1 MISPQKF
8 KHLVSI
14 FAMLLL
20 SVAEILAGGKY
31 VLVTSVDDL
40 EVGAKVLIVNRET
53 NVAMSI
59 VQKTDYREPTSV
71 EFDDVSK
78 TSISTITANVQEL
91 ELYNGYLDN
100 TLAFCV
106 GDNKF
111 LHCGIYAAD
120 KVLLTKSD
128 VQKNSSASI
137 AIDESGI
144 ATIAFQVSHSRNV
157 LKYNGSSKFF
167 CDYSTDPNISLFKFV
182 EETDDVKAIW
192 DISFT
197 ANSCEAYIGET
208 NAFPS
213 LNNAQGAEV
222 VFSSSDTNVA
232 TVDAQTGE
240 VTLLSAGTTTIS
252 ATAPETDTHV
262 STTVGYTLN
271 VYEPILESGNIVF
284 DYSNPQS
291 LGIALPAKGQYTDIN
306 EDIVLYPVTMSVKHG
321 TYNNTSIFQNNDGT
335 IVTLKVYKGGSV
347 TYSVPEGYVITKVQ
361 LTGNKL
367 SSLGYTKVMNLDC
380 QSVTFNSDYTQSN
393 VPDITKATITYNKI
407 QRDFSISSV
416 GYATYFTDHA
426 FIMPEGV
433 EGGIIT
439 AVDGQ
444 TLSIDYRYA
453 PGDVVPAET
462 GLLLRG
468 EQGVYRYNTTQTD
481 LVAPAGNMLTGL
493 LVDGET
499 TAEGD
504 VLYYKL
510 ANDATDGLGFY
521 WGAADGGAFFIAA
534 NKAYLAV
541 PKAMGARGFSLRDI
555 TTTGITNVAH
565 RPLQKGIFD
574 LHGRCI
580 NVTDVNLLKQ
590 GVYIVNGKKM
600 IVR

>member
-1 MISPQKF
+1 MISPQMF

-20 SVAEILAGGKY
+20 SVAEIFAGGKY

-40 EVGAKVLIVNRET
+40 EVGAKVLIVNREK
-53 NVAMSI
+53 NVAMST
-59 VQKTDYREPTSV
+59 VQKTDYREQTSV
-71 EFDDVSK
+71 TFDDDSK

-100 TLAFCV
+100 TLAFCA
-106 GDNKF
+106 GENQF
-111 LHCGIYAAD
+111 LHCGNNGAD

-128 VQKNSSASI
+128 VWNSSSASI
-137 AIDESGI
+137 AIDELGV
-144 ATIAFQVSHSRNV
+144 ATITFQESHIRNV
-157 LKYNGSSKFF
+157 LKYNGTTKFYCDTSSNP
-167 CDYSTDPNISLFKFV
+167 SVSLFKFV
-182 EETDDVKAIW
+182 EETDDVKATW

-208 NAFPS
+208 NVFPC
-213 LNNAQGAEV
+213 LNNAQGADV
-222 VFSSSDTNVA
+222 FFSSSDTSVA

-271 VYEPILESGNIVF
+271 VHEPILESSNVVF

-291 LGIALPAKGQYTDIN
+291 FGIALPTKGQYTDIN
-306 EDIVLYPVTMSVKHG
+306 EDIVLYPVTMSVTHG
-321 TYNNTSIFQNNDGT
+321 TYNNTSIFQDNNGT

-361 LTGNKL
+361 LTGTNL
-367 SSLGYTKVMNLDC
+367 SSLGYTKVLNVSN
-380 QSVTFNSDYTQSN
+380 QSVTFNSDYEDN
-393 VPDITKATITYNKI
+393 VPDITKAVITYNKI
-407 QRDFSISSV
+407 QRDFSISTV
-416 GYATYFTDHA
+416 GYATYFTNHA

-444 TLSIDYRYA
+444 SLSIDYRYVA
-453 PGDVVPAET
+453 GDVVPAQT

-468 EQGVYRYNTTQTD
+468 EQAVYRYNTTQTD
-481 LVAPAGNMLTGL
+481 LVAPAENMLTGL

-521 WGAADGGAFFIAA
+521 WGAADGGAFYIAA

-541 PKAMGARGFSLRDI
+541 PKAMGVRGFSLQDI
-555 TTTGITNVAH
+555 ATTGITNVAQ
-565 RPLQKGIFD
+565 RPFQKGIFD

>member
-1 MISPQKF
+1 MF
-8 KHLVSI
+8 
-14 FAMLLL
+14 
-20 SVAEILAGGKY
+20 
-31 VLVTSVDDL
+31 
-40 EVGAKVLIVNRET
+40 
-53 NVAMSI
+53 
-59 VQKTDYREPTSV
+59 
-71 EFDDVSK
+71 
-78 TSISTITANVQEL
+78 
-91 ELYNGYLDN
+91 
-100 TLAFCV
+100 
-106 GDNKF
+106 
-111 LHCGIYAAD
+111 
-120 KVLLTKSD
+120 
-128 VQKNSSASI
+128 
-137 AIDESGI
+137 
-144 ATIAFQVSHSRNV
+144 
-157 LKYNGSSKFF
+157 
-167 CDYSTDPNISLFKFV
+167 
-182 EETDDVKAIW
+182 
-192 DISFT
+192 
-197 ANSCEAYIGET
+197 
-208 NAFPS
+208 
-213 LNNAQGAEV
+213 
-222 VFSSSDTNVA
+222 FSSSDTSVA

-252 ATAPETDTHV
+252 ATAPETDTRV

-306 EDIVLYPVTMSVKHG
+306 EDIVLYPVTMSVTHG
-321 TYNNTSIFQNNDGT
+321 TYNNTSIFQNSDGT
-335 IVTLKVYKGGSV
+335 LVTLKIYKGGSV

-361 LTGNKL
+361 LTGTNL
-367 SSLGYTKVMNLDC
+367 SSLGYTKVLNVSN
-380 QSVTFNSDYTQSN
+380 QSVTFNSDYTQSK
-393 VPDITKATITYNKI
+393 VPDITKAVITYNKV

-416 GYATYFTDHA
+416 GYATYFTNHA

-444 TLSIDYRYA
+444 SLSIDYRYVA
-453 PGDVVPAET
+453 GDVVPAQT

-521 WGAADGGAFFIAA
+521 WGAADGGAFYIAA

-541 PKAMGARGFSLRDI
+541 PKAMGVRGFSLQDI
-555 TTTGITNVAH
+555 ATTGITNVAQ
-565 RPLQKGIFD
+565 RTLQKGIFD

-580 NVTDVNLLKQ
+580 NVIDVNLLKQ

>member
-1 MISPQKF
+1 MISPQMF

-20 SVAEILAGGKY
+20 SVAEIFAGGKY

-40 EVGAKVLIVNRET
+40 EVGAKVIIVNRDK
-53 NVAMSI
+53 NVAMST
-59 VQKTDYREPTSV
+59 VQKTDYREPTTV
-71 EFDDVSK
+71 AFDDASK

-100 TLAFCV
+100 TLAFCA
-106 GDNKF
+106 GENQF
-111 LHCGIYAAD
+111 LHCGNNGAD
-120 KVLLTKSD
+120 KVLQTKSD
-128 VQKNSSASI
+128 VWNSSSALI
-137 AIDESGI
+137 AIDELGV
-144 ATIAFQVSHSRNV
+144 ATITFQESHIRNV
-157 LKYNGSSKFF
+157 LKYNGTTKFYCDTSSNP
-167 CDYSTDPNISLFKFV
+167 SVSLFKFV

-208 NAFPS
+208 NAFPC
-213 LNNAQGAEV
+213 LNNAQGADV
-222 VFSSSDTNVA
+222 FFSSSDTSVA

-262 STTVGYTLN
+262 STTVGYMLN
-271 VYEPILESGNIVF
+271 VHEPILESGNIVF

-306 EDIVLYPVTMSVKHG
+306 EDIVLYPVTMSVTHG
-321 TYNNTSIFQNNDGT
+321 TYNNTSIFQNSEGT
-335 IVTLKVYKGGSV
+335 LVTLKIYKGGSV

-361 LTGNKL
+361 LTGTYL
-367 SSLGYTKVMNLDC
+367 SSLGYTKVLNISN
-380 QSVTFNSDYTQSN
+380 QSVTFNSDYTQTK
-393 VPDITKATITYNKI
+393 VPDITKAVITYNKI

-416 GYATYFTDHA
+416 GYATYFTNHA

-444 TLSIDYRYA
+444 SLSIDYRYA

-481 LVAPAGNMLTGL
+481 LVAPAENMLTGL

-521 WGAADGGAFFIAA
+521 WGAADGGAFYIAA

-555 TTTGITNVAH
+555 TTTGITNVAQ

-580 NVTDVNLLKQ
+580 NVIDVNLLKQ

>member
-1 MISPQKF
+1 MISPQMF

-20 SVAEILAGGKY
+20 SVAEIFAGGKY

-40 EVGAKVLIVNRET
+40 EIGAKVLIVNREK

-59 VQKTDYREPTSV
+59 EQKTYHRTTEEVTFS
-71 EFDDVSK
+71 DDLK
-78 TSISTITANVQEL
+78 TSIVNISSDVQIL
-91 ELYNGYLDN
+91 ELQNGNIDN
-100 TLAFCV
+100 TFAFCV
-106 GDNKF
+106 GDNKY
-111 LHCGIYAAD
+111 LHCGAD
-120 KVLLTKSD
+120 GSYNRLLTKSD
-128 VQKNSSASI
+128 VLKSSSVSISITNSVS
-137 AIDESGI
+137 
-144 ATIAFQVSHSRNV
+144 TIEFQVSHNRKY
-157 LKYNGSSKFF
+157 LKFNGSSEFS
-167 CDYSTDPNISLFKFV
+167 CYSSSQPNEVSLYKFV
-182 EETDDVKAIW
+182 EETDDVKATW

-208 NAFPS
+208 NAFPC
-213 LNNAQGAEV
+213 LNNAQGADV
-222 VFSSSDTNVA
+222 FFSSSDTSVA

-262 STTVGYTLN
+262 STTVGYMLN
-271 VYEPILESGNIVF
+271 VHEPILESGNIVF

-306 EDIVLYPVTMSVKHG
+306 EDIVLYPVTMSVTHG
-321 TYNNTSIFQNNDGT
+321 TYNNISIFQTSDGT
-335 IVTLKVYKGGSV
+335 KITLKVYKGGSV

-361 LTGNKL
+361 LTGTNL
-367 SSLGYTKVMNLDC
+367 SSLGYTKVLNISN
-380 QSVTFNSDYTQSN
+380 QSVTFNSDYTQTK
-393 VPDITKATITYNKI
+393 VPDITKAVITYNKI
-407 QRDFSISSV
+407 QRDFSISTV
-416 GYATYFTDHA
+416 GYATYFTNHA

-444 TLSIDYRYA
+444 TLSIDYRYVA
-453 PGDVVPAET
+453 GDVVPAET

-481 LVAPAGNMLTGL
+481 LVAPAENMLTGL

-521 WGAADGGAFFIAA
+521 WGAADGGAFYIAA

-541 PKAMGARGFSLRDI
+541 PKAMGVRGFSLQDI
-555 TTTGITNVAH
+555 ATTGITNVAQ

>member
-1 MISPQKF
+1 MISPQMF

-20 SVAEILAGGKY
+20 SVAEIFAGGKY
-31 VLVTSVDDL
+31 VLVTSIDDL
-40 EVGAKVLIVNRET
+40 EVGAKVLIVNREK
-53 NVAMSI
+53 NVAMST
-59 VQKTDYREPTSV
+59 VQKTDYRDTTSV
-71 EFDDVSK
+71 IFGDNTK
-78 TSISTITANVQEL
+78 TSILNISSSVQLL
-91 ELYNGYLDN
+91 ELHKGTVEN
-100 TLAFCV
+100 TYAFCV
-106 GDNKF
+106 GNNKY
-111 LHCGIYAAD
+111 LHC
-120 KVLLTKSD
+120 K
-128 VQKNSSASI
+128 SSAYGYALKTSDDINDSSSAFISI
-137 AIDESGI
+137 TESS
-144 ATIAFQVSHSRNV
+144 VSIIEFNTSYKNNY
-157 LKYNGSSKFF
+157 LKFNGSTRFS
-167 CDYSTDPNISLFKFV
+167 CYSSSHQDVSLFKFI
-182 EETDDVKAIW
+182 EETDDVKATW

-197 ANSCEAYIGET
+197 ANACDVYLGEDNT
-208 NAFPS
+208 FPS

-222 VFSSSDTNVA
+222 VFSSSDTSVA
-232 TVDAQTGE
+232 SVDAQTGE

-271 VYEPILESGNIVF
+271 VHESVLESSNVVF

-291 LGIALPAKGQYTDIN
+291 LGIALPDAGRYTDIN

-321 TYNNTSIFQNNDGT
+321 TYNNISIFQNNDGT
-335 IVTLKVYKGGSV
+335 KVTLKVYKGGSV

-361 LTGNKL
+361 LTGTNL
-367 SSLGYTKVMNLDC
+367 SSLGYTNVMNLDC
-380 QSVTFNSDYTQSN
+380 QSVTFNSDYTQTK
-393 VPDITKATITYNKI
+393 VPDITEAVISYNKI

-453 PGDVVPAET
+453 PGDVVPAQT

-481 LVAPAGNMLTGL
+481 LVAPAENMLTGL

-504 VLYYKL
+504 VFFYKL

-521 WGAADGGAFFIAA
+521 WGAADGGAFSIVA
-534 NKAYLAV
+534 NKAYLVV
-541 PKAMGARGFSLRDI
+541 PKAMGSRGFSLRDI

-565 RPLQKGIFD
+565 SPLQKGIFD

-590 GVYIVNGKKM
+590 GIYIVNGKKM

>member
-8 KHLVSI
+8 KNLVSI

-20 SVAEILAGGKY
+20 SVTEIFAGGKY

-40 EVGAKVLIVNRET
+40 EVGAKVIIVSRDDSL
-53 NVAMSI
+53 AMSTEQSGRGRGQTNITFEDDAKTIISDLQIPIQQLEI
-59 VQKTDYREPTSV
+59 VTGSTQDSYALSFGDSFLNCPKGNYLNFIKQK
-71 EFDDVSK
+71 
-78 TSISTITANVQEL
+78 Q
-91 ELYNGYLDN
+91 
-100 TLAFCV
+100 
-106 GDNKF
+106 
-111 LHCGIYAAD
+111 
-120 KVLLTKSD
+120 
-128 VQKNSSASI
+128 NSSSVKISI
-137 AIDESGI
+137 TDLGI
-144 ATIAFQVSHSRNV
+144 ATIEFKGTSDSSRY
-157 LKYNGSSKFF
+157 LKYNGSTTFSCYTKGHPG
-167 CDYSTDPNISLFKFV
+167 DISLFRYV
-182 EETDDVKAIW
+182 EE
-192 DISFT
+192 
-197 ANSCEAYIGET
+197 
-208 NAFPS
+208 
-213 LNNAQGAEV
+213 
-222 VFSSSDTNVA
+222 
-232 TVDAQTGE
+232 
-240 VTLLSAGTTTIS
+240 
-252 ATAPETDTHV
+252 
-262 STTVGYTLN
+262 
-271 VYEPILESGNIVF
+271 
-284 DYSNPQS
+284 
-291 LGIALPAKGQYTDIN
+291 LPN
-306 EDIVLYPVTMSVKHG
+306 
-321 TYNNTSIFQNNDGT
+321 
-335 IVTLKVYKGGSV
+335 
-347 TYSVPEGYVITKVQ
+347 
-361 LTGNKL
+361 
-367 SSLGYTKVMNLDC
+367 
-380 QSVTFNSDYTQSN
+380 
-393 VPDITKATITYNKI
+393 
-407 QRDFSISSV
+407 FSISSV

-453 PGDVVPAET
+453 PGDVVPAQT

-481 LVAPAGNMLTGL
+481 LVAPAENMLTGL

-521 WGAADGGAFFIAA
+521 WGAADGGAFYIAA

-541 PKAMGARGFSLRDI
+541 PKAMGVRGFSLQDI
-555 TTTGITNVAH
+555 ATTGITNVAH

>member
-1 MISPQKF
+1 MISPQMF

-20 SVAEILAGGKY
+20 SVAEIFAGGKY

-40 EVGAKVLIVNRET
+40 EVGAKVLIVNREK
-53 NVAMSI
+53 NVAMST

-71 EFDDVSK
+71 AFDDYSK
-78 TSISTITANVQEL
+78 TSISIITANVQEL
-91 ELYNGYLDN
+91 ELYNGSFDN

-106 GDNKF
+106 GENKF
-111 LHCGIYAAD
+111 LHCGANSSSRI
-120 KVLLTKSD
+120 LLTKSD
-128 VQKNSSASI
+128 VQKSSSASI
-137 AIDESGI
+137 AIDGTGI

-167 CDYSTDPNISLFKFV
+167 CDWSTDPNISLFKFV
-182 EETDDVKAIW
+182 EETDDVKATW

-208 NAFPS
+208 NAFPC

-222 VFSSSDTNVA
+222 VFSSSDTSVA

-284 DYSNPQS
+284 DYSNPQL

-306 EDIVLYPVTMSVKHG
+306 EDIVLYPVTMSVTHG
-321 TYNNTSIFQNNDGT
+321 TYNNTSIFQDNNGT
-335 IVTLKVYKGGSV
+335 EVTLKVYKGGSV

-361 LTGNKL
+361 LTGTNL
-367 SSLGYTKVMNLDC
+367 SSLGYTNVMNLDC
-380 QSVTFNSDYTQSN
+380 QSVTFNSDYTQSK
-393 VPDITKATITYNKI
+393 VPDITEAVISYNKI
-407 QRDFSISSV
+407 QRDFSISTV

-468 EQGVYRYNTTQTD
+468 EQGVYRYNTTQRD
-481 LVAPAGNMLTGL
+481 LVAPAENMLTGL

-499 TAEGD
+499 TADGD
-504 VLYYKL
+504 VFFYKL

-521 WGAADGGAFFIAA
+521 WGAADGGAFYIAA

-541 PKAMGARGFSLRDI
+541 PKAMGVRGFSLQDI
-555 TTTGITNVAH
+555 ATTGITNVAH